1 MNHDKG
7 NSKKRVIL
15 KYKMD
20 EVDDIWS
27 SLLSDE
33 SSDNV
38 EEQFEGEDL
47 LYNNKYSDD
56 VVEDN
61 HGFDTVGKQLQGDGN
76 LCDEVF
82 LESSLG
88 DEQDKNEIAQVSSET
103 DEFSAVLNLVG
114 GIRLEVA
121 RARLFEPHENT
132 ILLID
137 EETNDEMVVF
147 FEQIVCIQISG
158 IPTGIFDKQK
168 ESCTREIIETV
179 EGKIYH
185 VLVHSTQDLAGL
197 LFCFSTE
204 DQARFPVVLF
214 PKSNIRKRCQDKL
227 LADIL
232 LEKRFISRSILQKAL
247 QEFEQLKNMTIER
260 IIAQKARVPLAEI
273 EGALDNAK
281 QNQMLGLQVGEILL
295 ISGLVNEELILN
307 ALEYHEHIKNLEIG
321 QFLIDKGIV
330 NELEVYISLSEKHRI
345 PYLDLRQR
353 KITKES
359 FAFLPVSMIINHEIL
374 PLVKKNDT
382 LLVATHFVDMTHL
395 SETIARA
402 SGCKYVKYVLS
413 TPTHIRKIINLLSI
427 K

>member
-1 MNHDKG
+1 MNNDKG
-7 NSKKRVIL
+7 NSKKRVVL

-38 EEQFEGEDL
+38 DEQFEGDDL
-47 LYNNKYSDD
+47 LYTNIYHDD
-56 VVEDN
+56 VVEEEND
-61 HGFDTVGKQLQGDGN
+61 FDTGGNQLEDDGNISEEVLSESSQGDKQAT
-76 LCDEVF
+76 E
-82 LESSLG
+82 
-88 DEQDKNEIAQVSSET
+88 EIEQVSSET
-103 DEFSAVLNLVG
+103 DEFSAVLELVG
-114 GIRLEVA
+114 GMRLEVA
-121 RARLFEPHENT
+121 RARLYEPHENT

-158 IPTGIFDKQK
+158 PPTGIFDKQK
-168 ESCTREIIETV
+168 ETCTREIIETV
-179 EGKIYH
+179 EGNIYH

-204 DQARFPVVLF
+204 DQAPFPVVLF

-227 LADIL
+227 LVDIL
-232 LEKRFISRSILQKAL
+232 LEKRFISRSILQKAV
-247 QEFEQLKNMTIER
+247 QEFEQLKNMTIEK

-273 EGALDNAK
+273 EKTLDKAK

-295 ISGLVNEELILN
+295 ISGLVNEELILD
-307 ALEYHEHIKNLEIG
+307 ALEYHEHIKNLDIG
-321 QFLIDKGIV
+321 QFLIDKGVV
-330 NELEVYISLSEKHRI
+330 NEMEVYISLAEKHRI

-359 FAFLPVSMIINHEIL
+359 LAFLPESMILNHEIL
-374 PLVKKNDT
+374 PLVKKNDM

-395 SETIARA
+395 SETIAKA